1 MTRRHAVAASLL
13 LLVTAFPCLGGAA
26 LEPAPQPAGPDPAP
40 FIKALE
46 AHLEKKL
53 REQLVDEALDPDR
66 PTPIQVSVDSL
77 ADLTPKG
84 EKATAQAHVSI
95 AEQTPEGERVGTG
108 TWDVAFVFTK
118 GETEEAPSWKVAKI
132 EVPSPDFGALNYAV
146 LVLYLLAMLGIGWW
160 TSRRIK
166 STRSFFIADGRLN
179 WFVVGV
185 SILTAYMSAL
195 TMMALPG
202 VSFRKL
208 DWTYAIQLPFLILTA
223 FVITRFV
230 LKRYREAGVISVY
243 QYLEDRIHIS
253 SRLMASFCFILFS
266 IGRMGLVLFLPAL
279 AFSMVT
285 GAPLLPTIVVMGVV
299 VTVYT
304 VMGGMEAVIWTDFA
318 QAIVMVAGA
327 AVSVGYVLVGTGA
340 GEFARIAA
348 EHHKFRI
355 IAPGFDVTK
364 LITIW
369 LILETIFQTIRIYGT
384 QQDIAQRYMTTPS
397 TKKANRS
404 VWIAILG
411 YIPLG
416 FLFYFIG
423 SALFVYYKANPDP
436 AVAALIANG
445 RADSIYPYFV
455 ANTLPPVLAGLV
467 IAAIF
472 AAAMSS
478 IDACMNASSTVCV
491 EDFYRRFRGEEPG
504 DHHYLNAARWLT
516 ILWGVL
522 CTVMAI
528 LFINITTAQ
537 IVWGKIM
544 GISTNG
550 VLGLMALAFLPRKV
564 NKWAAGIGF
573 VTSYLVLFAMM
584 WFIQISPTFAVTY
597 PVTGGKISFLL
608 WPVIGNLWCF
618 GVGFLLSLVLPRPA
632 GVTQPPNG
640 GGADVAQ
647 GD

>member
-584 WFIQISPTFAVTY
+584 WFIQIAPTFAVTY

>member
-1 MTRRHAVAASLL
+1 
-13 LLVTAFPCLGGAA
+13 
-26 LEPAPQPAGPDPAP
+26 
-40 FIKALE
+40 
-46 AHLEKKL
+46 
-53 REQLVDEALDPDR
+53 
-66 PTPIQVSVDSL
+66 
-77 ADLTPKG
+77 
-84 EKATAQAHVSI
+84 
-95 AEQTPEGERVGTG
+95 
-108 TWDVAFVFTK
+108 
-118 GETEEAPSWKVAKI
+118 
-132 EVPSPDFGALNYAV
+132 
-146 LVLYLLAMLGIGWW
+146 
-160 TSRRIK
+160 
-166 STRSFFIADGRLN
+166 
-179 WFVVGV
+179 
-185 SILTAYMSAL
+185 
-195 TMMALPG
+195 
-202 VSFRKL
+202 
-208 DWTYAIQLPFLILTA
+208 
-223 FVITRFV
+223 
-230 LKRYREAGVISVY
+230 
-243 QYLEDRIHIS
+243 
-253 SRLMASFCFILFS
+253 
-266 IGRMGLVLFLPAL
+266 
-279 AFSMVT
+279 
-285 GAPLLPTIVVMGVV
+285 
-299 VTVYT
+299 
-304 VMGGMEAVIWTDFA
+304 
-318 QAIVMVAGA
+318 
-327 AVSVGYVLVGTGA
+327 
-340 GEFARIAA
+340 
-348 EHHKFRI
+348 
-355 IAPGFDVTK
+355 
-364 LITIW
+364 
-369 LILETIFQTIRIYGT
+369 
-384 QQDIAQRYMTTPS
+384 MTTPS

-584 WFIQISPTFAVTY
+584 WFIQISPT
-597 PVTGGKISFLL
+597 
-608 WPVIGNLWCF
+608 
-618 GVGFLLSLVLPRPA
+618 LSLIHI
-632 GVTQPPNG
+632 
-640 GGADVAQ
+640 
-647 GD
+647 